1 MPFNHLILCHSL
13 FLLPSVF
20 LNMKV
25 FSNESVL
32 LIRWPKYWSFCFSIS
47 SSNEYSGLICFRM
60 DWLDLLAA
68 QEILKSLLQHY
79 NQKPQFFGTQPS
91 LWSNP
96 HICTWLLEKPLLW
109 LEGSLSAVMPLL
121 FNILSRFVIAFLP
134 RSKCL
139 LISWLQAP
147 STVIWEPKKIKPLTV
162 SILSPS
168 ICHEVNYISIN
179 LGKKIKWL
187 NLCEFPP
194 S

>member
-13 FLLPSVF
+13 FLLRSVF
-20 LNMKV
+20 LHIKV

-91 LWSNP
+91 LWSNS

-147 STVIWEPKKIKPLTV
+147 STVIWEPKKIKSLTV

-168 ICHEVNYISIN
+168 ICM
-179 LGKKIKWL
+179 KWII
-187 NLCEFPP
+187 FQ
-194 S
+194 